1 MKSVCI
7 IPARSGS
14 KRLHNK
20 NIFSIYDKPMF
31 YWSYKAAL
39 DSGLYSSI
47 YLSTDSEDYADLAR
61 SLGISTI
68 IRPHNLSNDQA
79 LKQDAIVHAKQYL
92 DSQGLQFDL
101 YMSLQANSPDVQPVD
116 LRSMHSKL
124 IDDKRWEVISVD
136 SSLNQ
141 NGIARVM
148 RSSVVENKSLSA
160 VLGVVILNRSNIHTI
175 SDVESLVACWNP
187 L

>member
-1 MKSVCI
+1 
-7 IPARSGS
+7 
-14 KRLHNK
+14 
-20 NIFSIYDKPMF
+20 
-31 YWSYKAAL
+31 
-39 DSGLYSSI
+39 
-47 YLSTDSEDYADLAR
+47 
-61 SLGISTI
+61 
-68 IRPHNLSNDQA
+68 
-79 LKQDAIVHAKQYL
+79 
-92 DSQGLQFDL
+92 
-101 YMSLQANSPDVQPVD
+101 MSLQANSPDVQPVD